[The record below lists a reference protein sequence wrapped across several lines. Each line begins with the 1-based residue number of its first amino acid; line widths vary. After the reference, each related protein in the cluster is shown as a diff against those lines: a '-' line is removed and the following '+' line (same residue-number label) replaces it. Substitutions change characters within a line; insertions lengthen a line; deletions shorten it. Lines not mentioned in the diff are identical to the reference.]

1 MEKSKNLEF
10 TLHTEETAP
19 EESAKTFGQIKEQFG
34 FIPNVLRQMAESPT
48 AIQTDLQMLGMY
60 GKSSLTTEEQWIVLL
75 ITSSN
80 CYASY
85 CVAANSTV
93 AQMLGVTNDI
103 VEAIR
108 TGKPLTNPKLEALR
122 LFTTE
127 MVDKRGAVTPQT
139 RNNFYGAGYT
149 KQQALDVILGISVE
163 TMASYTAH
171 IAETPL
177 DPEFQKNSI

>member
-1 MEKSKNLEF
+1 METTKELEF

-19 EESAKTFGQIKEQFG
+19 IESAKTFGQIKEQFG

-85 CVAANSTV
+85 CVAANSTI
-93 AQMLGVTNDI
+93 AQMLGVTSDI
-103 VEAIR
+103 VEATR
-108 TGKPLTNPKLEALR
+108 TGKTLADPKLEALR

-127 MVDKRGAVTPQT
+127 MVDKRGAVSSQT
-139 RNNFYGAGYT
+139 RDNFYGAGYS

-171 IAETPL
+171 LAETPV
-177 DPEFQKNSI
+177 DEQFQKNV

>member
-1 MEKSKNLEF
+1 MKTSKELEF
-10 TLHTEETAP
+10 TLHTGETAP
-19 EESAKTFGQIKEQFG
+19 IESAKTFGQIKEQFG
-34 FIPNVLRQMAESPT
+34 FIPNVLRQMAESPI

-85 CVAANSTV
+85 CVEANSAI
-93 AQMLGVTNDI
+93 AQMLGVTSDI
-103 VEAIR
+103 IGAIR
-108 TGKPLTNPKLEALR
+108 SGKPLADPKLESLR
-122 LFTTE
+122 LFATE
-127 MVDKRGAVTPQT
+127 MVDKKGAVTSQT
-139 RNNFYGAGYT
+139 RSNFYDAGYS
-149 KQQALDVILGISVE
+149 KQQALDVILGICVE

-177 DPEFQKNSI
+177 DLEFQKK